1 MTSFS
6 GIPHPSTILI
16 PDRPSISPQGTDPP
30 SKECLILPVVSS
42 TPLGIGRIVHGS
54 QPLP

>member
-30 SKECLILPVVSS
+30 SMECLILPVVSS